1 MDTVRRLFYM
11 VVASLVIWSMVA
23 MVETV
28 TGSSGVTDAAAIIAF
43 LCTMSIWLVWGLAQI
58 EHLQKAAAQ
67 DNKKAKR
74 SAAGTD
80 DARIA
85 LLMQLLDDE
94 QRRTLQQR
102 LLDDLGADGEALP
115 LADLLADQ
123 DAEARQ
129 AGA

>member
-23 MVETV
+23 MVEAV

-129 AGA
+129 TGA

>member
-1 MDTVRRLFYM
+1 VDTVRRLFYM